1 MVTVACLCP
10 PNAAGEV
17 RHPAGDEITLREH
30 LDFRGSLA
38 ARKAFISVKAE
49 DAGASSADILAVMTE
64 TYLLYGIESWTLEDA
79 KGAPVPV
86 TKTTIR
92 ETLMSRVDRALDV
105 ADAADALYS
114 EEVLLP
120 LMATASASSPPTPT
134 AESTSATTPSLSESP
149 TPSKQSSITTIPTAV
164 TASPSRSPDGGSSF
178 SQNSA

>member
-10 PNAAGEV
+10 PNAAGGV

-38 ARKAFISVKAE
+38 ARKAFIFVKAE

-64 TYLLYGIESWTLEDA
+64 TYLLYGIESWTLVDA
-79 KGAPVPV
+79 KGVPVPV
-86 TKTTIR
+86 TKTAIR

-120 LMATASASSPPTPT
+120 LMATASASSPPTPM
-134 AESTSATTPSLSESP
+134 AESTSAKKSSSPESQ
-149 TPSKQSSITTIPTAV
+149 TRSKPSSITTIPTAA
-164 TASPSRSPDGGSSF
+164 TGSLSPSLAGASNSSPSS
-178 SQNSA
+178 A